1 MAGSRRNL
9 AGGAKGDHTHPLRA
23 LAFALLAVLLASGW
37 IWSVPAHADEALL
50 PDEAD
55 DAQAEADDADPT
67 DMGVAPI
74 GAEPRGEALSSAL
87 DAYLDQVFPTSGVPG
102 AAVAVVDSDGVRYL
116 RAVGDVTS
124 ADQTFIIGSLSKSM
138 ASAAVQQLV
147 DAGAVSLDAPVDDY
161 LPAYG
166 VPRSVTVRDL
176 LNQTSGFGYYQS
188 LADARVG
195 ESYGEFSYANAN
207 YDLLGRLVESASGLS
222 YGDYLRRNLW
232 APLGMADA
240 YLDGERSA
248 AAAGGDDNAGGGTG
262 GEATGHRNW
271 FGLPVADGFTH
282 ERGDGAWGGPAS
294 GYVCASI
301 SDMASYLRM
310 YLNSGAGVVSRAGVH
325 RMVFDRVP
333 DASGDT
339 CYGMGW
345 TTYSW
350 GDGELV
356 MSHDGD
362 VENYVARM
370 CVIPGRDLGI
380 VLLADQNDA
389 VGGNAAFWQMADDV
403 TSLAVGGVAV
413 GINPGETCV
422 AHVCYDAAYLLAIL
436 ACVAPVLLARRWA
449 GRMAAADAPERAVRA
464 VWALA
469 LHVAVPVCVA
479 LVPAGFGMRLRD
491 FADFYPEQ
499 ALVMAICDVLLVAG
513 GAMKMASLGR
523 ARGGQG
529 GAAFG
534 GGRAVARGRYLSL
547 KVTPQEPPS
556 GPTRSASV
564 FESR

>member
-1 MAGSRRNL
+1 MAGFRRNL
-9 AGGAKGDHTHPLRA
+9 AGGAKGDHAYPLRL
-23 LAFALLAVLLASGW
+23 LAFALLAIVLASGW
-37 IWSVPAHADEALL
+37 TWSVPAHADEALL
-50 PDEAD
+50 PDKAD
-55 DAQAEADDADPT
+55 DVQAEVGDADPT

-87 DAYLDQVFPTSGVPG
+87 DVYLDQVFPTSGVPG

-116 RAVGDVTS
+116 RTLGDVTS
-124 ADQTFIIGSLSKSM
+124 ADQTLIIGSLSKSM

-147 DAGAVSLDAPVDDY
+147 DAGAVCLDAPVDDY

-207 YDLLGRLVESASGLS
+207 YDLLGRLVEGVSGLS
-222 YGDYLRRNLW
+222 YGDYLRKNLW
-232 APLGMADA
+232 GPLGMADA
-240 YLDGERSA
+240 CLDGEKLA
-248 AAAGGDDNAGGGTG
+248 AASGDGRGG

-271 FGLPVADGFTH
+271 FGLTVADGFAH

-294 GYVCASI
+294 GYVRSSI
-301 SDMASYLRM
+301 NDMASYLRM
-310 YLNSGAGVVSRAGVH
+310 YLNSGSGVVSRAGVH

-345 TTYSW
+345 TTYNW

-380 VLLADQNDA
+380 ALLADANDA
-389 VGGNAAFWQMADDV
+389 VGGNATFWQMADDV

-413 GINPGETCV
+413 GVNPGETCV
-422 AHVCYDAAYLLAIL
+422 AHACYDAAYVLAIL
-436 ACVAPVLLARRWA
+436 ACVVPVLLARRWA
-449 GRMAAADAPERAVRA
+449 GRVAAADAPERAVRA
-464 VWALA
+464 AWAVA
-469 LHVAVPVCVA
+469 LHVAVPACVA

-499 ALVMAICDVLLVAG
+499 ALVMAICDVLLVTG

-529 GAAFG
+529 GAVCG
-534 GGRAVARGRYLSL
+534 GGVPSRAGATCR
-547 KVTPQEPPS
+547 
-556 GPTRSASV
+556 
-564 FESR
+564 

>member
-9 AGGAKGDHTHPLRA
+9 AGGAKGDHTHPLRL
-23 LAFALLAVLLASGW
+23 LAFVLLAVLLASGW
-37 IWSVPAHADEALL
+37 AWSVPAHADEALL

-55 DAQAEADDADPT
+55 GAQGEVDDADPT

-87 DAYLDQVFPTSGVPG
+87 DAYLDQVFPASGVPG

-116 RAVGDVTS
+116 RTVGDVTS

-232 APLGMADA
+232 GPLGMADA
-240 YLDGERSA
+240 CLDGEKLA
-248 AAAGGDDNAGGGTG
+248 AASGDGRGGGTD
-262 GEATGHRNW
+262 GEAAGHRNW

-294 GYVCASI
+294 GYVRASI
-301 SDMASYLRM
+301 SDIASYLRM

-339 CYGMGW
+339 YYGMGW

-413 GINPGETCV
+413 GVNPGETCV
-422 AHVCYDAAYLLAIL
+422 AHACYDAAYLLAIL

-464 VWALA
+464 AWAVA
-469 LHVAVPVCVA
+469 LHVAVPACVA

-529 GAAFG
+529 GAACG
-534 GGRAVARGRYLSL
+534 GGVPSRAGATCR
-547 KVTPQEPPS
+547 
-556 GPTRSASV
+556 
-564 FESR
+564 

>member
-9 AGGAKGDHTHPLRA
+9 AEGTKGDHTHPLRL
-23 LAFALLAVLLASGW
+23 LAFALLAIVLASGW
-37 IWSVPAHADEALL
+37 AWSVPAHADEALL

-55 DAQAEADDADPT
+55 GAQAEVDDADPT

-87 DAYLDQVFPTSGVPG
+87 DAYLDQAFPASGVPG

-116 RAVGDVTS
+116 RTLGDVTS
-124 ADQTFIIGSLSKSM
+124 ADQTLIIGSLSKSM

-147 DAGAVSLDAPVDDY
+147 DAGAVCLDAPVDDY

-222 YGDYLRRNLW
+222 YGDYLRKNLW
-232 APLGMADA
+232 GPLGMADA
-240 YLDGERSA
+240 CLDGEKLA
-248 AAAGGDDNAGGGTG
+248 AASGDGRGRS
-262 GEATGHRNW
+262 EATGHRNW
-271 FGLPVADGFTH
+271 FGLTVADGFAH

-294 GYVCASI
+294 GYVRASI
-301 SDMASYLRM
+301 NDMASYLRM
-310 YLNSGAGVVSRAGVH
+310 YLNSGSGVVSRAGVH

-380 VLLADQNDA
+380 VLLADANDA
-389 VGGNAAFWQMADDV
+389 VGGNATFWQMADDV

-413 GINPGETCV
+413 GVNPGETCV
-422 AHVCYDAAYLLAIL
+422 AHACYDAAYLLAIL

-449 GRMAAADAPERAVRA
+449 GRMDAADAPERAVRA
-464 VWALA
+464 AWTVA
-469 LHVAVPVCVA
+469 LHVAVPACVA

-499 ALVMAICDVLLVAG
+499 ALVMAICDVLLVVG

-529 GAAFG
+529 GAACG
-534 GGRAVARGRYLSL
+534 GGVPSRGRYLSL

>member
-23 LAFALLAVLLASGW
+23 LTFALLAVLLAFGCV
-37 IWSVPAHADEALL
+37 WSVPAHADEALL

-55 DAQAEADDADPT
+55 DAQPEVDDADPT

-87 DAYLDQVFPTSGVPG
+87 DAYLDQVFSTSGVPG

-116 RAVGDVTS
+116 RTLGDVTS
-124 ADQTFIIGSLSKSM
+124 ADQTLIIGSLSKSM

-147 DAGAVSLDAPVDDY
+147 DAGAVCLDAPVDDY

-176 LNQTSGFGYYQS
+176 LNQTSSFGYYQS

-207 YDLLGRLVESASGLS
+207 YDLLGRLVEGVSGLS
-222 YGDYLRRNLW
+222 YGDYLRKNLW
-232 APLGMADA
+232 GPLGMADA
-240 YLDGERSA
+240 CLDGEKLA
-248 AAAGGDDNAGGGTG
+248 AASGDGRGG
-262 GEATGHRNW
+262 GEAAGHRNW

-294 GYVCASI
+294 GYVRASI

-370 CVIPGRDLGI
+370 CVIPGRDLGV
-380 VLLADQNDA
+380 VLLADANDA

-413 GINPGETCV
+413 GVNPGETCV
-422 AHVCYDAAYLLAIL
+422 AHACYDAAYVLAIL

-464 VWALA
+464 AWAVA
-469 LHVAVPVCVA
+469 LHVAVPACVA
-479 LVPAGFGMRLRD
+479 FVPAGFGMRLRD

-529 GAAFG
+529 GAACG
-534 GGRAVARGRYLSL
+534 GACRRARALLVAEGDAAGAPVGTHEVRKRL
-547 KVTPQEPPS
+547 
-556 GPTRSASV
+556 
-564 FESR
+564 

>member
-23 LAFALLAVLLASGW
+23 LFALLAVLLASGW
-37 IWSVPAHADEALL
+37 IWLVPAHADEALL

-55 DAQAEADDADPT
+55 GAQAEADDADPT

-87 DAYLDQVFPTSGVPG
+87 DAYLDQVFPASGVPG

-116 RAVGDVTS
+116 RTVGDVTS

-232 APLGMADA
+232 GPLGMADA
-240 YLDGERSA
+240 CLDGEKL
-248 AAAGGDDNAGGGTG
+248 AAAGGDGRGG

-294 GYVCASI
+294 GYVRASI

-310 YLNSGAGVVSRAGVH
+310 YLNSGAGVVSCAGVH

-380 VLLADQNDA
+380 VLLADANDA

-403 TSLAVGGVAV
+403 TSLAVGGEAV
-413 GINPGETCV
+413 GVNPGETCV
-422 AHVCYDAAYLLAIL
+422 AHFCYDAAYLLAIL

-464 VWALA
+464 AWAVA
-469 LHVAVPVCVA
+469 LHVAVPACVA

-534 GGRAVARGRYLSL
+534 GDVPSRAGATCR
-547 KVTPQEPPS
+547 
-556 GPTRSASV
+556 
-564 FESR
+564 

>member
-1 MAGSRRNL
+1 MAGSRRFL
-9 AGGAKGDHTHPLRA
+9 AGAAKGDHTHPLRA

-37 IWSVPAHADEALL
+37 VWSVPAHADEALL

-74 GAEPRGEALSSAL
+74 GAEPRGKALSSAL
-87 DAYLDQVFPTSGVPG
+87 DAYLDQVFPASGVPG

-116 RAVGDVTS
+116 RTVGDVTS
-124 ADQTFIIGSLSKSM
+124 ANQTFIIGSLSKSM
-138 ASAAVQQLV
+138 ASAVVQQLV

-207 YDLLGRLVESASGLS
+207 YDLLGRLVEGVSGLS

-232 APLGMADA
+232 GPLGMADA
-240 YLDGERSA
+240 CLDGEKLA
-248 AAAGGDDNAGGGTG
+248 AASGDGRGG

-413 GINPGETCV
+413 GVNPGETCV
-422 AHVCYDAAYLLAIL
+422 AHSRYDAAYLLAIL

-464 VWALA
+464 AWAVA
-469 LHVAVPVCVA
+469 LHVAVPACVA

>member
-1 MAGSRRNL
+1 MAGSRRFL
-9 AGGAKGDHTHPLRA
+9 AGAAKGDHTHPLRA
-23 LAFALLAVLLASGW
+23 LAFALLAVLFASGW
-37 IWSVPAHADEALL
+37 AWSVPAHADEALL

-55 DAQAEADDADPT
+55 GAQGEVDDADPT

-74 GAEPRGEALSSAL
+74 GAEPRGEVLSSAL
-87 DAYLDQVFPTSGVPG
+87 DAYLDQVFPASGVPG

-116 RAVGDVTS
+116 RTVGDVTS

-207 YDLLGRLVESASGLS
+207 YDLLGRLVEGVSGLS

-240 YLDGERSA
+240 CLDGERSA
-248 AAAGGDDNAGGGTG
+248 AAARGNGRGG

-271 FGLPVADGFTH
+271 FGLTVADGFTH

-294 GYVCASI
+294 GYVRASI

-380 VLLADQNDA
+380 VLLAERR
-389 VGGNAAFWQMADDV
+389 GGWKRRVLADGRRRDLTCGGRRGRGRQSRRDV
-403 TSLAVGGVAV
+403 RRARLLRRR
-413 GINPGETCV
+413 
-422 AHVCYDAAYLLAIL
+422 LLA
-436 ACVAPVLLARRWA
+436 
-449 GRMAAADAPERAVRA
+449 GDS
-464 VWALA
+464 
-469 LHVAVPVCVA
+469 
-479 LVPAGFGMRLRD
+479 RLRG
-491 FADFYPEQ
+491 ARPARAPLGRE
-499 ALVMAICDVLLVAG
+499 G
-513 GAMKMASLGR
+513 GLGRRLRAGR
-523 ARGGQG
+523 ARGVGGRPPRG
-529 GAAFG
+529 GARLRGACPRGLWHAPARLRGLLPRAGPGHGHLRRAAG
-534 GGRAVARGRYLSL
+534 GRRRHEDGLPETSPGRPWLRCVWLRRAVARGRYLLL

>member
-1 MAGSRRNL
+1 MAGSRRRG
-9 AGGAKGDHTHPLRA
+9 AGCAEADHTHPSLA
-23 LAFALLAVLLASGW
+23 LAFALLAVLLISGW
-37 IWSVPAHADEALL
+37 AWSVPAHADEALL
-50 PDEAD
+50 PEETDEA
-55 DAQAEADDADPT
+55 QPEVDDADPT

-74 GAEPRGEALSSAL
+74 GAEPRGEVLSSAL
-87 DAYLDQVFPTSGVPG
+87 DTYLEQAFPASGIPG

-116 RAVGDVTS
+116 RTMGDATS

-138 ASAAVQQLV
+138 TSAAIQQLV
-147 DAGAVSLDAPVDDY
+147 DAGAVDLDAPVDDY
-161 LPAYG
+161 VPAAG
-166 VPRSVTVRDL
+166 VPRLVTVRDL

-195 ESYGEFSYANAN
+195 ESYGWFSYANAN
-207 YDLLGRLVESASGLS
+207 YDLLGKVVENASGMGL
-222 YGDYLRRNLW
+222 GDYLRKCLW

-240 YLDGERSA
+240 CLDGEKPA
-248 AAAGGDDNAGGGTG
+248 ETAGGA

-271 FGLPVADGFTH
+271 FGLPVADGFAH
-282 ERGDGAWGGPAS
+282 ERGDDAWGGPAS
-294 GYVCASI
+294 GYVRASI

-380 VLLADQNDA
+380 VLLANENDA

-403 TSLAVGGVAV
+403 TSLAVGGAAMGVDPAQ
-413 GINPGETCV
+413 TC
-422 AHVCYDAAYLLAIL
+422 ATHACYDAAYLLAVLVCVMPL
-436 ACVAPVLLARRWA
+436 ALARRW
-449 GRMAAADAPERAVRA
+449 GRRVVAADPTERIVRG
-464 VWALA
+464 VWGVC
-469 LHVAVPVCVA
+469 LHVVVPLLV
-479 LVPAGFGMRLRD
+479 LGVPASQGMRLRD
-491 FADFYPEQ
+491 FADFFPEQ
-499 ALVMAICDVLLVAG
+499 ALVMAACVALLVAG
-513 GAMKMASLGR
+513 GVRKMASLGR
-523 ARGGQG
+523 AWGGRGG
-529 GAAFG
+529 
-534 GGRAVARGRYLSL
+534 VACG
-547 KVTPQEPPS
+547 
-556 GPTRSASV
+556 
-564 FESR
+564 

>member
-9 AGGAKGDHTHPLRA
+9 AEGAKGDRAHPLRL
-23 LAFALLAVLLASGW
+23 LAFALLAIVLASGW
-37 IWSVPAHADEALL
+37 AWSVPAHADEALL

-55 DAQAEADDADPT
+55 GAQAEVDDADPT

-87 DAYLDQVFPTSGVPG
+87 DTYLDQAFPTSGVPG
-102 AAVAVVDSDGVRYL
+102 AAVVVVDSDGVRYL
-116 RAVGDVTS
+116 RTLGDVTS
-124 ADQTFIIGSLSKSM
+124 ADQTLIIGSLSKSM

-147 DAGAVSLDAPVDDY
+147 DAGAVCLDASVDDY

-207 YDLLGRLVESASGLS
+207 YDLLGRLVEGVSGLS
-222 YGDYLRRNLW
+222 YGDYLRKNLW
-232 APLGMADA
+232 GPLGMADA
-240 YLDGERSA
+240 CLDGEKLA
-248 AAAGGDDNAGGGTG
+248 AASGDGRGG
-262 GEATGHRNW
+262 GEAVGHRNW
-271 FGLPVADGFTH
+271 FGLTVADGFTH

-294 GYVCASI
+294 GYVRASI
-301 SDMASYLRM
+301 NDMASYLRM

-380 VLLADQNDA
+380 VLLADANDA

-413 GINPGETCV
+413 GVNPGETC
-422 AHVCYDAAYLLAIL
+422 ATHARYDAAYLLAIL

-449 GRMAAADAPERAVRA
+449 GRVAAAGAPERAVRA
-464 VWALA
+464 AWAVA

-529 GAAFG
+529 GAACG
-534 GGRAVARGRYLSL
+534 GGAPSRAGATCR
-547 KVTPQEPPS
+547 
-556 GPTRSASV
+556 
-564 FESR
+564 

>member
-1 MAGSRRNL
+1 MAGSRRFL
-9 AGGAKGDHTHPLRA
+9 AGATKGDHAYPLRL
-23 LAFALLAVLLASGW
+23 LAFALLTIVLASGW
-37 IWSVPAHADEALL
+37 VWSVPAHADEALL

-55 DAQAEADDADPT
+55 GAQAEVDDADPT

-74 GAEPRGEALSSAL
+74 GAEPRGETLSSAL
-87 DAYLDQVFPTSGVPG
+87 DAYLDQAFSASGVPG
-102 AAVAVVDSDGVRYL
+102 AAVAVVDSEGVRYL
-116 RAVGDVTS
+116 RTLGDVTS
-124 ADQTFIIGSLSKSM
+124 ADQTLIIGSLSKSM

-147 DAGAVSLDAPVDDY
+147 DAGAVCLDAPVDDY

-207 YDLLGRLVESASGLS
+207 YDLLGRLVEGVSGLS
-222 YGDYLRRNLW
+222 YGDYLRKNLW
-232 APLGMADA
+232 GPLGMADA
-240 YLDGERSA
+240 CLDGEKLA
-248 AAAGGDDNAGGGTG
+248 AASGDGRGG

-271 FGLPVADGFTH
+271 FGLTVADGFAH

-294 GYVCASI
+294 GYVRASI
-301 SDMASYLRM
+301 NDMASYLRM

-370 CVIPGRDLGI
+370 CVIPGRDLGV
-380 VLLADQNDA
+380 VLLADANDA
-389 VGGNAAFWQMADDV
+389 VGGNATFWQMADDV

-413 GINPGETCV
+413 GVNPGETCV
-422 AHVCYDAAYLLAIL
+422 AHACYDAAYVLAIL
-436 ACVAPVLLARRWA
+436 ACVVPVLLARRWA
-449 GRMAAADAPERAVRA
+449 GRVAAADAPERAVRA
-464 VWALA
+464 AWAVA
-469 LHVAVPVCVA
+469 LHVAVPACVA
-479 LVPAGFGMRLRD
+479 LVPVGFGMRLRD

-529 GAAFG
+529 GAACDG
-534 GGRAVARGRYLSL
+534 GVPSRAGATCR
-547 KVTPQEPPS
+547 
-556 GPTRSASV
+556 
-564 FESR
+564 

>member
-9 AGGAKGDHTHPLRA
+9 AGGAKGDHAHPLRL
-23 LAFALLAVLLASGW
+23 LAFALLAIVLASGW
-37 IWSVPAHADEALL
+37 AWSVPAHADEALL

-55 DAQAEADDADPT
+55 GAQEEVDDADPT

-74 GAEPRGEALSSAL
+74 GAEPRGKTLSSAL
-87 DAYLDQVFPTSGVPG
+87 DAYLDQAFPASGVPG

-116 RAVGDVTS
+116 RTLGDVTS
-124 ADQTFIIGSLSKSM
+124 ADQTLIIGSLSKSM

-207 YDLLGRLVESASGLS
+207 YDLLGRLVEGVSGLS

-232 APLGMADA
+232 GPLGMADA
-240 YLDGERSA
+240 CLDGEKLADAR
-248 AAAGGDDNAGGGTG
+248 GNGRGE

-271 FGLPVADGFTH
+271 FGLTVADGFVH
-282 ERGDGAWGGPAS
+282 ERGDSAWGGPAS
-294 GYVCASI
+294 GYVRASI
-301 SDMASYLRM
+301 NDMASYLRM
-310 YLNSGAGVVSRAGVH
+310 YLNSGAGVVSCAGVH

-345 TTYSW
+345 TTYGW

-380 VLLADQNDA
+380 VLLADANDA

-413 GINPGETCV
+413 GVNPGETCV
-422 AHVCYDAAYLLAIL
+422 AHSCYDAAYLLAIL

-464 VWALA
+464 AWAVA
-469 LHVAVPVCVA
+469 LHVAVPACVA
-479 LVPAGFGMRLRD
+479 LIPAGFGMRLRD

-523 ARGGQG
+523 VRGGQG

>member
-9 AGGAKGDHTHPLRA
+9 TGDAKGDHAHPLRL
-23 LAFALLAVLLASGW
+23 LAFALLAIVLASGW
-37 IWSVPAHADEALL
+37 AWSVPAHADEALL

-55 DAQAEADDADPT
+55 GAQEEVDDADPT

-74 GAEPRGEALSSAL
+74 GAEPRGKTLSSAL
-87 DAYLDQVFPTSGVPG
+87 DAYLDQVFPSSGVPG

-116 RAVGDVTS
+116 RTLGDVTS
-124 ADQTFIIGSLSKSM
+124 ADQTLIIGSLSKSM
-138 ASAAVQQLV
+138 ASAAVQQLL
-147 DAGAVSLDAPVDDY
+147 DAGAVCLDAPVDDY

-207 YDLLGRLVESASGLS
+207 YDLLGRLVEGVSGLS
-222 YGDYLRRNLW
+222 YGDYLRKNLW
-232 APLGMADA
+232 GPLGMADA
-240 YLDGERSA
+240 CLDGEKLA
-248 AAAGGDDNAGGGTG
+248 ATRGNVFGG

-271 FGLPVADGFTH
+271 FGLSVADGFVH

-294 GYVCASI
+294 GYVRASI
-301 SDMASYLRM
+301 NDMASYLRM

-380 VLLADQNDA
+380 VLLADANDA

-413 GINPGETCV
+413 GVNPGETRV
-422 AHVCYDAAYLLAIL
+422 AHFCYDAAYLLAIL
-436 ACVAPVLLARRWA
+436 ACVAPVLLTRRWA

-464 VWALA
+464 AWAVA
-469 LHVAVPVCVA
+469 LHVAVPACVA

-499 ALVMAICDVLLVAG
+499 ALVVAICDVLLVAG

-529 GAAFG
+529 GAAAFG
-534 GGRAVARGRYLSL
+534 GDVPSRAGATCR
-547 KVTPQEPPS
+547 
-556 GPTRSASV
+556 
-564 FESR
+564 

>member
-9 AGGAKGDHTHPLRA
+9 AEGAKGDHTHPLRL
-23 LAFALLAVLLASGW
+23 LAFALLTIVLASGW
-37 IWSVPAHADEALL
+37 AWSVPAHADEALL

-55 DAQAEADDADPT
+55 GAQAEVDDADPT

-87 DAYLDQVFPTSGVPG
+87 DAYLEQAFPISGVPG
-102 AAVAVVDSDGVRYL
+102 AAVVVVDSDGVRYL
-116 RAVGDVTS
+116 RTLGDVTS
-124 ADQTFIIGSLSKSM
+124 ADQTLIIGSLSKSM

-147 DAGAVSLDAPVDDY
+147 DAGAVCLDAPVDDY

-207 YDLLGRLVESASGLS
+207 YDLLGRLVEGVSGLS
-222 YGDYLRRNLW
+222 YGDYLRKNLW
-232 APLGMADA
+232 GPLGMADA
-240 YLDGERSA
+240 CLDGEKLA
-248 AAAGGDDNAGGGTG
+248 AASGDGRGG

-271 FGLPVADGFTH
+271 FGLTVADGFAH

-294 GYVCASI
+294 GYVRASI
-301 SDMASYLRM
+301 NDMASYLRM

-333 DASGDT
+333 DAGGDT

-370 CVIPGRDLGI
+370 CVIPGRDLGV
-380 VLLADQNDA
+380 VLLADANDA
-389 VGGNAAFWQMADDV
+389 VGGNTAFWQMADDV

-413 GINPGETCV
+413 GVNPGETCV
-422 AHVCYDAAYLLAIL
+422 AHACYAAAYVLAIL
-436 ACVAPVLLARRWA
+436 ACAAPVLLARRWA
-449 GRMAAADAPERAVRA
+449 GRLDAADAPERAVRA
-464 VWALA
+464 AWAVA
-469 LHVAVPVCVA
+469 LHVAVPACVA

-529 GAAFG
+529 GAACG
-534 GGRAVARGRYLSL
+534 GGVPSRAGATCR
-547 KVTPQEPPS
+547 
-556 GPTRSASV
+556 
-564 FESR
+564 

>member
-1 MAGSRRNL
+1 MAGSRRFL
-9 AGGAKGDHTHPLRA
+9 AGAAKGDHTHPLRL
-23 LAFALLAVLLASGW
+23 LAFVLLAIVLASGW
-37 IWSVPAHADEALL
+37 AWSVPAHADEALL

-55 DAQAEADDADPT
+55 GAQEEVDDADPT

-74 GAEPRGEALSSAL
+74 GAEPRGETLSSAL
-87 DAYLDQVFPTSGVPG
+87 DAYLDQAFPASGVPG

-116 RAVGDVTS
+116 RTLGDVTS
-124 ADQTFIIGSLSKSM
+124 VDQTLIIGSLSKSM
-138 ASAAVQQLV
+138 ASAAVQQLL
-147 DAGAVSLDAPVDDY
+147 DAGAVCLDAPVDDY

-207 YDLLGRLVESASGLS
+207 YDLLGRLVEGVSGLS
-222 YGDYLRRNLW
+222 YGDYLRKNLW
-232 APLGMADA
+232 GPLGMADA
-240 YLDGERSA
+240 CLDGEKLA
-248 AAAGGDDNAGGGTG
+248 AARGNGRGG

-271 FGLPVADGFTH
+271 FGLSVADGFTH

-294 GYVCASI
+294 GYVRASI
-301 SDMASYLRM
+301 NDMASYLRM

-380 VLLADQNDA
+380 VLLADANDA

-413 GINPGETCV
+413 GVNPGETRV
-422 AHVCYDAAYLLAIL
+422 AHFCYDAAYLLAIL
-436 ACVAPVLLARRWA
+436 ACVAPVLLTRRWA

-464 VWALA
+464 AWAVA
-469 LHVAVPVCVA
+469 LHVAVPACVA

-529 GAAFG
+529 GAAAFG
-534 GGRAVARGRYLSL
+534 GDVPSRAGATCR
-547 KVTPQEPPS
+547 
-556 GPTRSASV
+556 
-564 FESR
+564 

>member
-1 MAGSRRNL
+1 MADSRRFL
-9 AGGAKGDHTHPLRA
+9 AGAAKGDHTHPLRA

-37 IWSVPAHADEALL
+37 VWSVPAHADEALL

-55 DAQAEADDADPT
+55 DAQAEADEADPT

-74 GAEPRGEALSSAL
+74 GAELRGEVLSSAL
-87 DAYLDQVFPTSGVPG
+87 DAYLDQAFPASGVPG

-116 RAVGDVTS
+116 RTVGDVTS

-232 APLGMADA
+232 GPLGMADA
-240 YLDGERSA
+240 CLDGEKSA
-248 AAAGGDDNAGGGTG
+248 AAAGSDDNAGGGID

-294 GYVCASI
+294 GYVRASI

-413 GINPGETCV
+413 GIDPGETC
-422 AHVCYDAAYLLAIL
+422 ATHACYDAAYLLAIL

-464 VWALA
+464 AWAVA

-499 ALVMAICDVLLVAG
+499 ALVMAICDVLLAAG
-513 GAMKMASLGR
+513 GAMKVASLGR
-523 ARGGQG
+523 ARGGHG
-529 GAAFG
+529 C
-534 GGRAVARGRYLSL
+534 VACG
-547 KVTPQEPPS
+547 
-556 GPTRSASV
+556 
-564 FESR
+564 

>member
-9 AGGAKGDHTHPLRA
+9 ARGAKDDHTYPLRL
-23 LAFALLAVLLASGW
+23 LAFALLAIVLASGW
-37 IWSVPAHADEALL
+37 TWSVPAHADEALL

-55 DAQAEADDADPT
+55 DAQAEVDDADPT

-74 GAEPRGEALSSAL
+74 GAEPRGEALASAL
-87 DAYLDQVFPTSGVPG
+87 DAYLDQVFPASGVPG

-116 RAVGDVTS
+116 RTLGDVIS
-124 ADQTFIIGSLSKSM
+124 ADQTLIIGSLSKSM

-147 DAGAVSLDAPVDDY
+147 DAGAVCLDAPVDDY
-161 LPAYG
+161 LPAFG

-207 YDLLGRLVESASGLS
+207 YDLLGRLVEGVSGLS
-222 YGDYLRRNLW
+222 YGDYLRKNLW
-232 APLGMADA
+232 GPLGMADA
-240 YLDGERSA
+240 CLDGEKLA
-248 AAAGGDDNAGGGTG
+248 AASGDGRGG

-271 FGLPVADGFTH
+271 FGLTVADGFAH
-282 ERGDGAWGGPAS
+282 ERGDDAWGGPAS
-294 GYVCASI
+294 GYVRASI
-301 SDMASYLRM
+301 NDMASYLRM
-310 YLNSGAGVVSRAGVH
+310 YLNSGAGVVSCAGVH

-356 MSHDGD
+356 MSHGGD

-380 VLLADQNDA
+380 VLLADANDA
-389 VGGNAAFWQMADDV
+389 VGGNAVFWQMADDV

-413 GINPGETCV
+413 GVNSGETCV
-422 AHVCYDAAYLLAIL
+422 AHACYDAAYLLAIL
-436 ACVAPVLLARRWA
+436 ACVAPVLLARRWV

-464 VWALA
+464 AWAVA
-469 LHVAVPVCVA
+469 LHVAVPACVA
-479 LVPAGFGMRLRD
+479 LIPAGFGMRLRD

-529 GAAFG
+529 GAACG
-534 GGRAVARGRYLSL
+534 GGV
-547 KVTPQEPPS
+547 PS
-556 GPTRSASV
+556 CAGATCR
-564 FESR
+564 

>member
-23 LAFALLAVLLASGW
+23 LFALLAVLLASGW

-116 RAVGDVTS
+116 RTVGDVTS

-147 DAGAVSLDAPVDDY
+147 DAGTVSLDAPVDDY

-232 APLGMADA
+232 GPLGMADA
-240 YLDGERSA
+240 CLDGEKLA
-248 AAAGGDDNAGGGTG
+248 AASGDGRGG

-345 TTYSW
+345 TSYSW
-350 GDGELV
+350 GNGELV

-422 AHVCYDAAYLLAIL
+422 AHACYDAVYLLAIL

-449 GRMAAADAPERAVRA
+449 GRMAAADALERAVRA

-513 GAMKMASLGR
+513 GAMKVASLGR

-534 GGRAVARGRYLSL
+534 EGRAVARGRYLSL

>member
-1 MAGSRRNL
+1 
-9 AGGAKGDHTHPLRA
+9 
-23 LAFALLAVLLASGW
+23 
-37 IWSVPAHADEALL
+37 
-50 PDEAD
+50 
-55 DAQAEADDADPT
+55 
-67 DMGVAPI
+67 MGVAPI
-74 GAEPRGEALSSAL
+74 GAEPRGKTLSSAL
-87 DAYLDQVFPTSGVPG
+87 DAYLDQVFPASGVPG

-116 RAVGDVTS
+116 RTLGDVTS
-124 ADQTFIIGSLSKSM
+124 AEQTFIIGSLSKSM
-138 ASAAVQQLV
+138 ASAAVQQLL
-147 DAGAVSLDAPVDDY
+147 DAGAVCLDAPVDDY

-207 YDLLGRLVESASGLS
+207 YDLLGRLVEGVSGLS
-222 YGDYLRRNLW
+222 YGDYLRKNLW
-232 APLGMADA
+232 GPLGMADA
-240 YLDGERSA
+240 CLDGEKLA
-248 AAAGGDDNAGGGTG
+248 AARGNGRGE

-271 FGLPVADGFTH
+271 FGLSVADGFVH

-294 GYVCASI
+294 GYVRASI
-301 SDMASYLRM
+301 NDMASYLRM

-380 VLLADQNDA
+380 VLLADANDA

-413 GINPGETCV
+413 GVNPGETRV
-422 AHVCYDAAYLLAIL
+422 AHFCYDAAYLLAIL
-436 ACVAPVLLARRWA
+436 ACVAPVLLSRRWA
-449 GRMAAADAPERAVRA
+449 GRMAVADAPERVVRA
-464 VWALA
+464 AWAVA
-469 LHVAVPVCVA
+469 LHVAVPACVA

-534 GGRAVARGRYLSL
+534 GDVPSRAGATCR
-547 KVTPQEPPS
+547 
-556 GPTRSASV
+556 
-564 FESR
+564 

>member
-1 MAGSRRNL
+1 MTGD
-9 AGGAKGDHTHPLRA
+9 AKGDHAHPLRL
-23 LAFALLAVLLASGW
+23 LAFALLAIVLASGW
-37 IWSVPAHADEALL
+37 AWSVPAHADEALL

-55 DAQAEADDADPT
+55 GAQEEVDDADPT

-74 GAEPRGEALSSAL
+74 GAEPRGKTLSSAL
-87 DAYLDQVFPTSGVPG
+87 DAYLDQVFPSSGVPG

-116 RAVGDVTS
+116 RTLGDVTS
-124 ADQTFIIGSLSKSM
+124 ADQTLIIGSLSKSM
-138 ASAAVQQLV
+138 ASAAVQQLL
-147 DAGAVSLDAPVDDY
+147 DAGAVCLDAPVDDY

-207 YDLLGRLVESASGLS
+207 YDLLGRLVEGVSGLS
-222 YGDYLRRNLW
+222 YGDYLRKNLW
-232 APLGMADA
+232 GPLGMVDA
-240 YLDGERSA
+240 CLDGEKLTATR
-248 AAAGGDDNAGGGTG
+248 GNGRGG

-271 FGLPVADGFTH
+271 FGLSVADGFVH

-294 GYVCASI
+294 GYVRASI
-301 SDMASYLRM
+301 NDMASYLRM

-380 VLLADQNDA
+380 VLLADANDA

-413 GINPGETCV
+413 GVNPGETCV
-422 AHVCYDAAYLLAIL
+422 AHSCYDAAYLLAIL
-436 ACVAPVLLARRWA
+436 ACVAPVLLTRRWA

-464 VWALA
+464 AWAVA
-469 LHVAVPVCVA
+469 LHVAVPACVA

-529 GAAFG
+529 GAAAFG
-534 GGRAVARGRYLSL
+534 GDVPSRAGATCR
-547 KVTPQEPPS
+547 
-556 GPTRSASV
+556 
-564 FESR
+564 

>member
-9 AGGAKGDHTHPLRA
+9 VGGAKGDHTHPLRL
-23 LAFALLAVLLASGW
+23 LAFALLAIVLASGW

-50 PDEAD
+50 PNEAD

-116 RAVGDVTS
+116 RTVGDVTS

-232 APLGMADA
+232 GPLGMADA
-240 YLDGERSA
+240 CLDGERSTA
-248 AAAGGDDNAGGGTG
+248 AARGNGHGG

-271 FGLPVADGFTH
+271 FGLTVADGFTH

-294 GYVCASI
+294 GYVRASI
-301 SDMASYLRM
+301 NDMASYLRM
-310 YLNSGAGVVSRAGVH
+310 YLNSGAGVVSCAGVH

-380 VLLADQNDA
+380 VLLADANDA

-403 TSLAVGGVAV
+403 TSLAVGGVAAGV
-413 GINPGETCV
+413 NPGETFV
-422 AHVCYDAAYLLAIL
+422 AHSCYDAAYLLAIL

-464 VWALA
+464 AWAVA
-469 LHVAVPVCVA
+469 LHVAVPACVA

>member
-9 AGGAKGDHTHPLRA
+9 AEGAKGDHAYPLRL
-23 LAFALLAVLLASGW
+23 LAFALLAIVLASGW
-37 IWSVPAHADEALL
+37 TWSVPAHADEALL
-50 PDEAD
+50 PDKAD
-55 DAQAEADDADPT
+55 DVQAEVDDADPT

-74 GAEPRGEALSSAL
+74 GAGPRGEALSSAL
-87 DAYLDQVFPTSGVPG
+87 DAYLDQVFSTSGVPG

-116 RAVGDVTS
+116 RTLGDVTS
-124 ADQTFIIGSLSKSM
+124 ADQTLIIGSLSKSM

-147 DAGAVSLDAPVDDY
+147 DAGAVCLDAPVDDY

-207 YDLLGRLVESASGLS
+207 YDLLGRLVEGVSGLS
-222 YGDYLRRNLW
+222 YGDYLRKNLW
-232 APLGMADA
+232 GPLGMADA
-240 YLDGERSA
+240 CLDGEKLA
-248 AAAGGDDNAGGGTG
+248 AASGDGRGG
-262 GEATGHRNW
+262 GEAAGHRNW

-294 GYVCASI
+294 GYVRASI

-370 CVIPGRDLGI
+370 CVIPGRDLGV
-380 VLLADQNDA
+380 VLLADANDA

-413 GINPGETCV
+413 GVNPGETCV
-422 AHVCYDAAYLLAIL
+422 AHACYDAAYVLAIL

-464 VWALA
+464 AWAVA
-469 LHVAVPVCVA
+469 LHVAVPACVA
-479 LVPAGFGMRLRD
+479 FVPAGFGMRLRD

-529 GAAFG
+529 GAACG
-534 GGRAVARGRYLSL
+534 GGVPSRAGATCR
-547 KVTPQEPPS
+547 
-556 GPTRSASV
+556 
-564 FESR
+564 

>member
-1 MAGSRRNL
+1 MAGSRRFL
-9 AGGAKGDHTHPLRA
+9 AGAAKGDHTHPLRA

-37 IWSVPAHADEALL
+37 VWSVPAHADEALL

-87 DAYLDQVFPTSGVPG
+87 DAYLDQVFPASGVPG

-116 RAVGDVTS
+116 RTVGDVTS

-147 DAGAVSLDAPVDDY
+147 DAGTVSLDAPVDDY

-232 APLGMADA
+232 GPLGMADA
-240 YLDGERSA
+240 CLDGEKLA
-248 AAAGGDDNAGGGTG
+248 AASGDGRGG

-370 CVIPGRDLGI
+370 CVIPGRDLGV
-380 VLLADQNDA
+380 VLLADANDA

-413 GINPGETCV
+413 GVNPGETRV
-422 AHVCYDAAYLLAIL
+422 AHFCYDAAYLLAIL
-436 ACVAPVLLARRWA
+436 ACVAPVLLTRRWA

-464 VWALA
+464 AWAVA
-469 LHVAVPVCVA
+469 LHVAVPACVA

-529 GAAFG
+529 GAAAFG
-534 GGRAVARGRYLSL
+534 GDVPSRAGATCR
-547 KVTPQEPPS
+547 
-556 GPTRSASV
+556 
-564 FESR
+564 

>member
-1 MAGSRRNL
+1 MADSRRFL
-9 AGGAKGDHTHPLRA
+9 AGAAKGDHTHPLRA

-37 IWSVPAHADEALL
+37 VWSVPAHADEALL

-55 DAQAEADDADPT
+55 DAQAEADEADPT

-74 GAEPRGEALSSAL
+74 GAELRGEALSSAL

-116 RAVGDVTS
+116 RTVGDVTS

-147 DAGAVSLDAPVDDY
+147 DAGTVSLDAPVDDY

-207 YDLLGRLVESASGLS
+207 YDLLGRLVEGVSGLS
-222 YGDYLRRNLW
+222 YGDYLRKNLW
-232 APLGMADA
+232 GPLGMADA
-240 YLDGERSA
+240 CLDGEKLA
-248 AAAGGDDNAGGGTG
+248 AASGDGRGGGG
-262 GEATGHRNW
+262 IDGEATGHRNW
-271 FGLPVADGFTH
+271 FGLPVADGFVH

-294 GYVCASI
+294 GYVRASI

-413 GINPGETCV
+413 GIDPGETC
-422 AHVCYDAAYLLAIL
+422 ATHACYDAAYLLAIL

-464 VWALA
+464 AWAVA

-499 ALVMAICDVLLVAG
+499 ALVMAICDVMLAAG
-513 GAMKMASLGR
+513 GAMKVASLGR
-523 ARGGQG
+523 ARGGHG
-529 GAAFG
+529 C
-534 GGRAVARGRYLSL
+534 VACG
-547 KVTPQEPPS
+547 
-556 GPTRSASV
+556 
-564 FESR
+564 

>member
-1 MAGSRRNL
+1 MAGSRRFL
-9 AGGAKGDHTHPLRA
+9 AGAAKGDHTHPLRL
-23 LAFALLAVLLASGW
+23 LAFALLAIVLASGW
-37 IWSVPAHADEALL
+37 AWLVPAHADEALL

-55 DAQAEADDADPT
+55 GAQGEVDDADPT

-87 DAYLDQVFPTSGVPG
+87 DAYLDQVFPASGVPG

-116 RAVGDVTS
+116 RTVGDVTS
-124 ADQTFIIGSLSKSM
+124 ANQTFIIGSLSKSM

-207 YDLLGRLVESASGLS
+207 YDLLGRLVESASGLP

-240 YLDGERSA
+240 CLDGERSA
-248 AAAGGDDNAGGGTG
+248 AAARGNGRGG

-403 TSLAVGGVAV
+403 TSLSVGGVAV
-413 GINPGETCV
+413 GVNPGETCV
-422 AHVCYDAAYLLAIL
+422 AHACYDAAYLLAIL
-436 ACVAPVLLARRWA
+436 ACAAPVLLARRWA
-449 GRMAAADAPERAVRA
+449 RRMAAADAPERAVRA
-464 VWALA
+464 AWAVA
-469 LHVAVPVCVA
+469 LHVAVPACVA
-479 LVPAGFGMRLRD
+479 LVPAGFGMHLRD

-499 ALVMAICDVLLVAG
+499 ALVMSICDVLLAAG
-513 GAMKMASLGR
+513 GAMKVASLGR
-523 ARGGQG
+523 ARGGHG
-529 GAAFG
+529 C
-534 GGRAVARGRYLSL
+534 VACG
-547 KVTPQEPPS
+547 
-556 GPTRSASV
+556 
-564 FESR
+564 

>member
-37 IWSVPAHADEALL
+37 AWSVPAHADEALL

-55 DAQAEADDADPT
+55 GAQGEVDDADPT

-116 RAVGDVTS
+116 RTVGDVTS

-161 LPAYG
+161 LPVYG

-232 APLGMADA
+232 GPLGMADA
-240 YLDGERSA
+240 CLDGEKLA
-248 AAAGGDDNAGGGTG
+248 AASGAGRGG

-294 GYVCASI
+294 GYVRASI
-301 SDMASYLRM
+301 ND
-310 YLNSGAGVVSRAGVH
+310 

-413 GINPGETCV
+413 GVNPGETC
-422 AHVCYDAAYLLAIL
+422 ATHACYDAAYLLAIL

-469 LHVAVPVCVA
+469 LHVAVPACVA

-499 ALVMAICDVLLVAG
+499 ALVMAICDVLLAAG
-513 GAMKMASLGR
+513 GAMKVASLGR
-523 ARGGQG
+523 ARGGHG
-529 GAAFG
+529 C
-534 GGRAVARGRYLSL
+534 VACG
-547 KVTPQEPPS
+547 
-556 GPTRSASV
+556 
-564 FESR
+564 

>member
-9 AGGAKGDHTHPLRA
+9 AGGAKGDHTHPLRL
-23 LAFALLAVLLASGW
+23 LAFALLAIVLASGW
-37 IWSVPAHADEALL
+37 AWSVPAHADEALL

-55 DAQAEADDADPT
+55 GAQGEVDDADPT

-116 RAVGDVTS
+116 RTVGDVTS

-147 DAGAVSLDAPVDDY
+147 DAGTVSLDAPVDDY

-207 YDLLGRLVESASGLS
+207 YDLLGRLVEGVSGLS

-232 APLGMADA
+232 GPLGMADA
-240 YLDGERSA
+240 CLDGEKLA
-248 AAAGGDDNAGGGTG
+248 AASGDGRGG

-294 GYVCASI
+294 GYVRASI

-389 VGGNAAFWQMADDV
+389 VGGNATFWQMADDV

-413 GINPGETCV
+413 GVNPGETCV
-422 AHVCYDAAYLLAIL
+422 AHACYDAAYLLAIL
-436 ACVAPVLLARRWA
+436 ACVAPVLLARRWV

-499 ALVMAICDVLLVAG
+499 ALVMAICDVLLAVG
-513 GAMKMASLGR
+513 GAMKVASLGR
-523 ARGGQG
+523 ARGGHG
-529 GAAFG
+529 C
-534 GGRAVARGRYLSL
+534 VACG
-547 KVTPQEPPS
+547 
-556 GPTRSASV
+556 
-564 FESR
+564 

>member
-1 MAGSRRNL
+1 MGGSRRNL
-9 AGGAKGDHTHPLRA
+9 AGGAKGDHTHPLRL
-23 LAFALLAVLLASGW
+23 LAFALLTIVLASGW
-37 IWSVPAHADEALL
+37 AWSVPAHADEALL

-55 DAQAEADDADPT
+55 GAQAEVGDADPT

-87 DAYLDQVFPTSGVPG
+87 DAYLDQVFPASGVPG

-116 RAVGDVTS
+116 RTLGDVTS
-124 ADQTFIIGSLSKSM
+124 ADQTLIIGSLSKSM

-147 DAGAVSLDAPVDDY
+147 DAGAVCLDAPVDDY

-207 YDLLGRLVESASGLS
+207 YDLLGRLVEGVSGLS
-222 YGDYLRRNLW
+222 YGEYLRKNLW
-232 APLGMADA
+232 GPLGMADA
-240 YLDGERSA
+240 CLDDEKNA
-248 AAAGGDDNAGGGTG
+248 AASGDGRGG
-262 GEATGHRNW
+262 GEAVGHRNW
-271 FGLPVADGFTH
+271 FGLTVADGFAH

-294 GYVCASI
+294 GYVRASI
-301 SDMASYLRM
+301 NDMASYLRM
-310 YLNSGAGVVSRAGVH
+310 YLNSGSGVVSRAGVH

-380 VLLADQNDA
+380 VLLADANDA
-389 VGGNAAFWQMADDV
+389 VGGNATFWQMADDV
-403 TSLAVGGVAV
+403 TSLAVGGVAMGV
-413 GINPGETCV
+413 NPGETCV
-422 AHVCYDAAYLLAIL
+422 AHACYDAAYLLAIL
-436 ACVAPVLLARRWA
+436 ACVVPVLLARRWA
-449 GRMAAADAPERAVRA
+449 GRMDAADAPERAVRA
-464 VWALA
+464 AWAVA
-469 LHVAVPVCVA
+469 LHVAVPACVA

-513 GAMKMASLGR
+513 GTMKMASLGR

-529 GAAFG
+529 GAACG
-534 GGRAVARGRYLSL
+534 GGVPSRAGATCR
-547 KVTPQEPPS
+547 
-556 GPTRSASV
+556 
-564 FESR
+564 

>member
-1 MAGSRRNL
+1 MAGSRRFL
-9 AGGAKGDHTHPLRA
+9 AGAAKGDHTHPLQV

-37 IWSVPAHADEALL
+37 VWSVPAHADEALL

-87 DAYLDQVFPTSGVPG
+87 DAYLDQVFPTSGMPG

-116 RAVGDVTS
+116 RTVGDVTS

-147 DAGAVSLDAPVDDY
+147 DAGAVSLDVPVDDY

-207 YDLLGRLVESASGLS
+207 YDLLGRLVEGVSGLS

-232 APLGMADA
+232 GPLGMADA
-240 YLDGERSA
+240 CLDGEKSA
-248 AAAGGDDNAGGGTG
+248 ASAGSDDNADGGTG
-262 GEATGHRNW
+262 SEATGHRNW

-294 GYVCASI
+294 GYVRASI

-310 YLNSGAGVVSRAGVH
+310 YLNSGAGVVSCAGVH

-370 CVIPGRDLGI
+370 CVIPGRDLGF
-380 VLLADQNDA
+380 VLLADANDA

-413 GINPGETCV
+413 GVNPGETCV
-422 AHVCYDAAYLLAIL
+422 AHACYDAAYLLAIL

-464 VWALA
+464 AWAVA
-469 LHVAVPVCVA
+469 LHVAVPACVA
-479 LVPAGFGMRLRD
+479 LIPAGFGMRLRD

-529 GAAFG
+529 GAACG
-534 GGRAVARGRYLSL
+534 GGV
-547 KVTPQEPPS
+547 PS
-556 GPTRSASV
+556 CAGATCR
-564 FESR
+564 

>member
-116 RAVGDVTS
+116 RTVGDVTS

-147 DAGAVSLDAPVDDY
+147 DAGTVSLDAPVDDY

-232 APLGMADA
+232 GPLGMADA
-240 YLDGERSA
+240 CLDGEKLA
-248 AAAGGDDNAGGGTG
+248 AASGDGRGG

-271 FGLPVADGFTH
+271 FGLSVADGFVH

-294 GYVCASI
+294 GYVRASI
-301 SDMASYLRM
+301 NDMASYLRM

-380 VLLADQNDA
+380 VLLADANDA

-413 GINPGETCV
+413 GVNPGETRV
-422 AHVCYDAAYLLAIL
+422 AHFCYDAAYLLAIL
-436 ACVAPVLLARRWA
+436 ACVAPVLLTSRWA

-464 VWALA
+464 AWAVA
-469 LHVAVPVCVA
+469 LHVAVPACVA

-529 GAAFG
+529 GAAAFG
-534 GGRAVARGRYLSL
+534 GDVPSRAGATCR
-547 KVTPQEPPS
+547 
-556 GPTRSASV
+556 
-564 FESR
+564 

>member
-9 AGGAKGDHTHPLRA
+9 AGGAKGDHAHPLR
-23 LAFALLAVLLASGW
+23 LLTFALLAIVLASGW
-37 IWSVPAHADEALL
+37 AWSVPAHADEALL

-55 DAQAEADDADPT
+55 GAQAEVDDADPT

-74 GAEPRGEALSSAL
+74 GAEPRGETLSSAL
-87 DAYLDQVFPTSGVPG
+87 DAYLEQAFPASGVPG

-116 RAVGDVTS
+116 RTLGDVTS
-124 ADQTFIIGSLSKSM
+124 ADQTLIIGSLSKSM

-147 DAGAVSLDAPVDDY
+147 DAGAVCLDAPVDDY

-207 YDLLGRLVESASGLS
+207 YDLLGRLVEGVSGLS
-222 YGDYLRRNLW
+222 YGDYLRKNLW
-232 APLGMADA
+232 GPLGMTDA
-240 YLDGERSA
+240 CLDGEKLEA
-248 AAAGGDDNAGGGTG
+248 ASGDGRGG
-262 GEATGHRNW
+262 GEAAGHRNW
-271 FGLPVADGFTH
+271 FGLPVADGFAH

-294 GYVCASI
+294 GYVRASI

-380 VLLADQNDA
+380 VLLADANDA

-413 GINPGETCV
+413 GVNPGETCV
-422 AHVCYDAAYLLAIL
+422 AHACYDAAYLLAIL
-436 ACVAPVLLARRWA
+436 ACVVPVLLARRWA
-449 GRMAAADAPERAVRA
+449 GRVATADAPERAVRA
-464 VWALA
+464 AWAVA
-469 LHVAVPVCVA
+469 LHVAVPACVA

-529 GAAFG
+529 GAACG
-534 GGRAVARGRYLSL
+534 GGVPSRAGATCR
-547 KVTPQEPPS
+547 
-556 GPTRSASV
+556 
-564 FESR
+564 

>member
-9 AGGAKGDHTHPLRA
+9 AGGAKGDHTHPLRL
-23 LAFALLAVLLASGW
+23 LAFALLAIVLASGW
-37 IWSVPAHADEALL
+37 SWSVPAHADEALL

-55 DAQAEADDADPT
+55 GAQAEVDDADPT

-87 DAYLDQVFPTSGVPG
+87 DAYLDQAFPASGVPG

-116 RAVGDVTS
+116 RTLGDVTS
-124 ADQTFIIGSLSKSM
+124 ADQTLIIGSLSKSM

-147 DAGAVSLDAPVDDY
+147 DAGAVCLDAPVDDC

-207 YDLLGRLVESASGLS
+207 YDLLGRLVEGVSGLS

-240 YLDGERSA
+240 CLDGEKLA
-248 AAAGGDDNAGGGTG
+248 AASGDGRGG
-262 GEATGHRNW
+262 GEAVGHRNW
-271 FGLPVADGFTH
+271 FGLTVADGFVH

-294 GYVCASI
+294 GYVRASI
-301 SDMASYLRM
+301 NDMASYLRM
-310 YLNSGAGVVSRAGVH
+310 YLNSGSGVVSRAGVH

-380 VLLADQNDA
+380 VLLADANDA

-413 GINPGETCV
+413 GVNPGETCV
-422 AHVCYDAAYLLAIL
+422 AHACYDAAYVLAIL
-436 ACVAPVLLARRWA
+436 ACAAPVLLARRWA
-449 GRMAAADAPERAVRA
+449 GRMDAADAPERAVRA
-464 VWALA
+464 AWAVA
-469 LHVAVPVCVA
+469 LHVAVPACVA

-499 ALVMAICDVLLVAG
+499 ALVMAICDVLLAVG

-529 GAAFG
+529 GAACG
-534 GGRAVARGRYLSL
+534 GGVPSRAGATCR
-547 KVTPQEPPS
+547 
-556 GPTRSASV
+556 
-564 FESR
+564 